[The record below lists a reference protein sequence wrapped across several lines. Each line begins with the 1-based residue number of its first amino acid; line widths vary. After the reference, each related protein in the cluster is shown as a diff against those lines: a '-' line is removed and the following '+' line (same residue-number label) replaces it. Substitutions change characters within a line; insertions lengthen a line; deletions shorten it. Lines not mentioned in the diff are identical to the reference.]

1 MILKQIPL
9 WEGREDVVLH
19 TYLRHCNPNPLFPAE
34 QEMLPAVVICPG
46 GAYLFCSTENEG
58 DDVAMEFSAAGYQ
71 VFVLQYTVGTACGA
85 YDSRHPAQLLD
96 LGKAILTIRD
106 HAVEW
111 HVDTERIA
119 LIGFSAG
126 ANLCGNMATQWHT
139 PLLSE
144 YFGVPSHYFRPMAVV
159 LGYPVADFSLQ
170 MEHNAAMPPNPMLMM
185 GDEAFFGTRRPTQ
198 EQLDAV
204 SPCRHVSENTPPI
217 FLFHAANDSMVPVRQ
232 TLKMAAALA
241 EHSIPFEV
249 HIFEKGEHGFG
260 VGNPYTVG
268 PYRMDKRFSCH
279 AWTQLAA
286 NWLLHQAS
294 PETAVHEQ
302 MSMRS

>member
-96 LGKAILTIRD
+96 LCKAILTIRD

-260 VGNPYTVG
+260 AGNPYTVG